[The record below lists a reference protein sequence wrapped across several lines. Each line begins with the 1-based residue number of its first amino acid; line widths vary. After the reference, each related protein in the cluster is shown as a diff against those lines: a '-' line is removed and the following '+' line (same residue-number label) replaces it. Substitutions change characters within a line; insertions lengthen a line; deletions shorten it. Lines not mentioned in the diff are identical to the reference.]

1 MFTGFDLCCTDPA
14 QDSATA
20 GWDLLQIFYVDR
32 GLSDVYTPP
41 PFGMWLTRSPKLK
54 RGNIGFGTNAVVFRA
69 FIRHNLTTSN

>member
-41 PFGMWLTRSPKLK
+41 PLRD
-54 RGNIGFGTNAVVFRA
+54 VVDSKPQVKKGEHR
-69 FIRHNLTTSN
+69 IWY